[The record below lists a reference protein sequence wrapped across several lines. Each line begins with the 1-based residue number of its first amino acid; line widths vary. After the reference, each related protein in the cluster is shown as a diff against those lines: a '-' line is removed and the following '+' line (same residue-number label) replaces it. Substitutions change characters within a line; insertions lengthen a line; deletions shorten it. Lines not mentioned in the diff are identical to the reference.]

1 MFESQRLMIVLVSRS
16 FTVLVP
22 CNDLSQIFVV
32 RIFVKRTT
40 GNLFALLL
48 VALFINKRSEQQ
60 IISFLQ
66 RIVYLHVHVA
76 VVTFNY

>member
-22 CNDLSQIFVV
+22 CNEP
-32 RIFVKRTT
+32 
-40 GNLFALLL
+40 GNLFALLF
-48 VALFINKRSEQQ
+48 VALFITKRSEQQ

-66 RIVYLHVHVA
+66 RILYLHVHVA